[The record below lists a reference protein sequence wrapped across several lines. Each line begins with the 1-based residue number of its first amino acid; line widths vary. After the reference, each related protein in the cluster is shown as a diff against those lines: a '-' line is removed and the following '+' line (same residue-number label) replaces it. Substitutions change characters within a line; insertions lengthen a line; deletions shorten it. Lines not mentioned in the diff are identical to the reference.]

1 MRKHKLIAILSVMIL
16 TLLLSGCISI
26 EIETGIDEHFTS
38 FLTYNIELDV
48 RELDERYQNSLRRA
62 LNEIG
67 WNYQEEHNF
76 AVSFNTDSAP
86 YVLTMTRRI
95 ENNSFEQA
103 YESLRALLTNENITP
118 FMTVDTAFERCE
130 RQSRY
135 IFEAMTDI
143 PQIMRL
149 SNAEELSPELL
160 QQLEDAIATGEGSI
174 TITLPASELESSSHP
189 ANIRNNHAVM
199 TAPLSYTSQ
208 TRVELSGIVN
218 LLEDGVIGGLLGEII
233 NDQYTLRNT
242 IIFICGV
249 VFATLLLIL
258 LIVILVRNI
267 KSRTKQGDGSS
278 VF

>member
-1 MRKHKLIAILSVMIL
+1 MIL